1 MSSLSLVVVLTLLAI
16 SFKGST
22 ACVCIQLADE
32 TKICLADFGK
42 LLYIAKFFINFID
55 FNYKLQFRNIVSFL
69 FFYILQIRG
78 GDPSPGRGHSAP
90 PLFLKYLQVPVFTSE
105 SAIFSPQQNALLILR
120 NSKSNIFENFQSLL
134 DDFHSSMQLF
144 LAPC

>member
-42 LLYIAKFFINFID
+42 YIAKFFINFID

-69 FFYILQIRG
+69 FFFYITNQRRCPQSG
-78 GDPSPGRGHSAP
+78 EGAQCSS
-90 PLFLKYLQVPVFTSE
+90 PLFKVPTS
-105 SAIFSPQQNALLILR
+105 ARFYIRKCHFLTTAKCAPNITQQ
-120 NSKSNIFENFQSLL
+120 
-134 DDFHSSMQLF
+134 
-144 LAPC
+144 